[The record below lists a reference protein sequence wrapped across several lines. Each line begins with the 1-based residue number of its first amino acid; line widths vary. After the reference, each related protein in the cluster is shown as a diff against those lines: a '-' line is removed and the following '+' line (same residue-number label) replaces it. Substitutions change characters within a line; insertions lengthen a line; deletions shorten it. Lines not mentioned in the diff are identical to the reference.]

1 LVPGQPSADYVREK
15 IRTSQLI
22 NRLQA
27 HFFGEIELT
36 AAQIRTAEI
45 LLRKCL
51 PDLAATDISAQSTHR
66 YVIEVPPTLSKEEW
80 QKKYSGSLTTEE
92 EPLELPALSEIKQ
105 IQ

>member
-1 LVPGQPSADYVREK
+1 V
-15 IRTSQLI
+15 
-22 NRLQA
+22 A

-51 PDLAATDISAQSTHR
+51 PDLAAAKIKSEQAHR
-66 YVIEVPPTLSKEEW
+66 YVVEVPGMLSRDEW
-80 QKKYSGSLTTEE
+80 QRKYG
-92 EPLELPALSEIKQ
+92 PQIKDPT